1 MPKHPSFFYS
11 QPSTLPREPLAKFY
25 LSMTFDLAPNL
36 DWAFCQPKK
45 ACWGG
50 GQNGPPLDV
59 AISSQMMMKLSKDIL
74 WVEIF
79 RN

>member
-1 MPKHPSFFYS
+1 MPKQPNFFHS

-25 LSMTFDLAPNL
+25 LSMTFDLTPFRL
-36 DWAFCQPKK
+36 GFCQPKK
-45 ACWGG
+45 T
-50 GQNGPPLDV
+50 GPAPNM
-59 AISSQMMMKLSKDIL
+59 AISRQMMMKLGKDIL